1 MKAAIMKIL
10 ALVGSP
16 RKGGNTDTLIGEILK
31 GCRTTGNTSEK
42 LYLYDYEISACTD
55 CRSCKSGDYVCVLPD
70 GMQQI
75 YPKMEEADV
84 IIFGTPVY
92 WYGPTAKMKLL
103 VDRMRPFI
111 ARRTL
116 QGKKAVIVAPS
127 EEGPDACDPLI
138 EMFRR
143 SFDYL
148 GIKLA
153 GRVLA
158 KAYEKGE
165 IKGNP
170 EELKKAY
177 EFGTSL

>member
-31 GCRTTGNTSEK
+31 GCRTTGHTSEK

-55 CRSCKSGDYVCVLPD
+55 CRSCKSGDYVCVLCD

-84 IIFGTPVY
+84 IIFGTPIY

-111 ARRTL
+111 ARQESSYRNAL
-116 QGKKAVIVAPS
+116 RRRP
-127 EEGPDACDPLI
+127 EGLWSSGCNV
-138 EMFRR
+138 
-143 SFDYL
+143 S
-148 GIKLA
+148 
-153 GRVLA
+153 
-158 KAYEKGE
+158 
-165 IKGNP
+165 
-170 EELKKAY
+170 
-177 EFGTSL
+177 